1 MPINTEQ
8 FVAANKAAVDSLL
21 AVANT
26 ALASAERITA
36 LNLNAARGALNNTVA
51 GAQAVLAAKDPQ
63 EALKLQ
69 SSLLQPSIEQTADYS
84 RSVYEISLQTQ
95 QELTKLF
102 ADQFSGFQKTFA
114 TLYAQ
119 AGKVTPAGYE
129 DALGIQNTIAAVTS
143 AFGNFNI
150 IGKQFADAAQANL
163 AAVTKAATKK

>member
-1 MPINTEQ
+1 MPINTDQ

-36 LNLNAARGALNNTVA
+36 LNLNAARGALENTA
-51 GAQAVLAAKDPQ
+51 SSAQAVLAAKDPQ

-69 SSLLQPSIEQTADYS
+69 SSLLKPSIADTVDYS

-102 ADQFSGFQKTFA
+102 AAQFTDFQKTFA
-114 TLYAQ
+114 TLFAQ
-119 AGKVTPAGYE
+119 AAKVTPAGYE
-129 DALGIQNTIAAVTS
+129 DTLGIQNTIAAVTS

-150 IGKQFADAAQANL
+150 IGKQFADAAQANF
-163 AAVTKAATKK
+163 AALTKATTKK